1 MIRHV
6 VLVRPAA
13 QASSASVQA
22 ALDGVAALQGVVPG
36 IVSVQLG
43 ANVSP
48 EGLGQGYT
56 HGFVVDFTD
65 AAARDAYLPH
75 PAHQKAGAALVAI
88 ADGGVAGI
96 LVFDLQV

>member
-1 MIRHV
+1 MIRHI
-6 VLVRPAA
+6 VLLRPAA
-13 QASSASVQA
+13 IASPQSVQA
-22 ALDGVAALQGVVPG
+22 ALDGVAALKGVVPG
-36 IVSVQLG
+36 ILDVKLG

-75 PAHQKAGAALVAI
+75 PAHQKAGAALVAV
-88 ADGGVAGI
+88 AEGGIDGI
-96 LVFDLQV
+96 LVFDLEM